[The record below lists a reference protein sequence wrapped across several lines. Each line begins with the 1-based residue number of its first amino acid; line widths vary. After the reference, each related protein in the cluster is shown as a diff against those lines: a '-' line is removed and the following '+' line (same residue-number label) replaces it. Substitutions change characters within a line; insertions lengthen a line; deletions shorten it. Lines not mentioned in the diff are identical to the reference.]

1 MNTINDHDNTQQSG
15 RRKARHQQPVA
26 PASSLAR
33 LNRYL
38 VSRTLLFLAEQD
50 RQNLGRA
57 FPRLFPQQQAQQQR
71 GGAGRA
77 HPQRQPRNT
86 GRGAASGRGG
96 RSSNAPGR
104 SSSGGGPGAASTTTN
119 IIPLVITDPHTLL
132 ARLNTRRL
140 RKRLKYLKVHHQQSL
155 ENPETAAAADD
166 LLECRDYVRNLT
178 TEQIAVQEWQKL
190 VKKPTS
196 SDNKQEQPPLP
207 SPYELLLFSP
217 CPHPVTVLASYP
229 RSGNSLLRNLFERT
243 TLRVTGSDMRGNLLQ
258 HDLVGEAA
266 VSTGMVQFVKT
277 HYPERRG
284 SPCFPARRAVLLV
297 RNPYDAIESF
307 FHLMMTSTH
316 TSTIAEEVRREHQRI
331 WEEMVLKEIQVWRD
345 FHEYWLQRPNNIPLL
360 VIRYEDLIRFTDK
373 VAAKAVQFVLEIKDM
388 RFFQRRIDQ
397 CIREEQLE
405 QLGPYKPRSGG
416 IGKSLEKYSPELLQ
430 QMNSMGIISTME
442 KLGYGEMLVPNR
454 DEWELEPLDEYGV
467 ELSSRRLEDSNAS
480 EGSRTSPSVVAI
492 NAGKL
497 VRGPER
503 HTDWR
508 RVRQALKCADDDGV
522 APAKCNCYRCNQA
535 AR

>member
-1 MNTINDHDNTQQSG
+1 MAPQLATSMPQTSAPDHKN
-15 RRKARHQQPVA
+15 
-26 PASSLAR
+26 ASNPRNRPPLATFHFAK

-38 VSRTLLFLAEQD
+38 VSHTLVFLDEAE

-57 FPRLFPQQQAQQQR
+57 FPVFFQQLRLFRPQPAPQQQKQQQQQQDTPVL
-71 GGAGRA
+71 GRP
-77 HPQRQPRNT
+77 PQQQLQPSTNT
-86 GRGAASGRGG
+86 I
-96 RSSNAPGR
+96 AP
-104 SSSGGGPGAASTTTN
+104 
-119 IIPLVITDPHTLL
+119 ILMITDPHTLL

-140 RKRLKYLKVHHQQSL
+140 YRRLKYLKQQQQSSSTQ
-155 ENPETAAAADD
+155 E
-166 LLECRDYVRNLT
+166 LLHAESGCEGEYPTPIQRNHS
-178 TEQIAVQEWQKL
+178 TEQIAILEWQAL
-190 VKKPTS
+190 VKQKPAAATTTTK
-196 SDNKQEQPPLP
+196 DEKPPPPLP

-277 HYPERRG
+277 HFPERRG

-297 RNPYDAIESF
+297 RNPYDAIESY

-316 TSTIAEEVRREHQRI
+316 TKTIDENVRREHQKL
-331 WEEMVLKEIQVWRD
+331 WEDMVLKEILVWRD
-345 FHEYWLQRPNNIPLL
+345 FHEYWLQRPNNIPIL
-360 VIRYEDLIRFTDK
+360 VIRYEDLIRFTGK
-373 VAAKAVQFVLEIKDM
+373 VAAKAVEFILEVKDM

-397 CIREEQLE
+397 CILEEQLE

-430 QMNSMGIISTME
+430 QMNTMGIIATME
-442 KLGYGEMLVPNR
+442 KLGYGEMLVPNPA
-454 DEWELEPLDEYGV
+454 EWDLEPLDEYGV
-467 ELSSRRLEDSNAS
+467 ELSSEEDEQPNNV
-480 EGSRTSPSVVAI
+480 PPVVAI

-497 VRGPER
+497 VRDQGR
-503 HTDWR
+503 MTDWKK
-508 RVRQALKCADDDGV
+508 VRQALHGIDSSISTRCT
-522 APAKCNCYRCNQA
+522 CYRCIQA